1 MLDGTNLLALSTDDS
16 LVCHAVDG
24 ERNEVPLGA
33 PSPFTA
39 SVECWRILPRRP
51 LPFTLQVRLGDTPAL
66 PERLSELEFTVSAL
80 YAQPLA
86 TFDIPFEPMTAP
98 VELVP
103 GFSVQIE
110 SASSEDGKCG
120 FTIKE
125 VFDGFDTW
133 WHGTLDEDSSTCDE
147 DFDRWRPDLPDTD
160 LTYKATMIDATGNPT
175 SNGGLTLSSG
185 IGVGSIRTWKGS
197 WTECSGIEV
206 VRYTIIVRPYK
217 VLVPLT
223 LADISIPEL
232 GRRQAP

>member
-1 MLDGTNLLALSTDDS
+1 
-16 LVCHAVDG
+16 
-24 ERNEVPLGA
+24 
-33 PSPFTA
+33 
-39 SVECWRILPRRP
+39 
-51 LPFTLQVRLGDTPAL
+51 
-66 PERLSELEFTVSAL
+66 
-80 YAQPLA
+80 
-86 TFDIPFEPMTAP
+86 MTAP

-110 SASSEDGKCG
+110 KASSQDGTCG

-133 WHGTLDEDSSTCDE
+133 WQGTLDEDSSTCDE

-160 LTYKATMIDATGNPT
+160 LSYKATMIDATGNPT

-232 GRRQAP
+232 

>member
-1 MLDGTNLLALSTDDS
+1 M
-16 LVCHAVDG
+16 
-24 ERNEVPLGA
+24 
-33 PSPFTA
+33 
-39 SVECWRILPRRP
+39 
-51 LPFTLQVRLGDTPAL
+51 PFTLQVRLGDTPAL

-160 LTYKATMIDATGNPT
+160 LTYKATMYRCDGQPDLEWRIDFKLRNWSREYKDLEGKLDGVQRDRGRALHYCCQALQGPRAPDANGYPASGNLAQPCNLERKSPPT
-175 SNGGLTLSSG
+175 
-185 IGVGSIRTWKGS
+185 VIR
-197 WTECSGIEV
+197 
-206 VRYTIIVRPYK
+206 RALYYK
-217 VLVPLT
+217 
-223 LADISIPEL
+223 LARAGKPFQIM
-232 GRRQAP
+232 